1 MKKLYSAIFLAMLL
15 LVGCSSGS
23 GSGNNSGIVQV
34 DSDTVNQFVDGEK
47 NGFFVAVSDKEESF
61 FSTLEE
67 VAKDKNTLV
76 NYYYTYEPNGA
87 DGEVSEKQVFNVSN
101 KFDKN
106 RLYYVKDGEVIDFI
120 RLTSFAGLE
129 LSEQI
134 ENFIQNHSE

>member
-1 MKKLYSAIFLAMLL
+1 MLL

>member
-1 MKKLYSAIFLAMLL
+1 MFL
-15 LVGCSSGS
+15 LVGCGS

-67 VAKDKNTLV
+67 VAKNKNSLV

>member
-1 MKKLYSAIFLAMLL
+1 LKKLYSAIFLAMLL
-15 LVGCSSGS
+15 LVGCGS

-47 NGFFVAVSDKEESF
+47 TGFFVAVSDKEESF

-129 LSEQI
+129 LSYNGPI
-134 ENFIQNHSE
+134 NLDTK